1 MLMTTDYENGNK
13 MVFAEKCRYQSL
25 FVCGGSGSGK
35 TSLILEPMMAKDIE
49 KKAFYIANAKEM
61 GYTALKT
68 GIAVLNKPYDNEY
81 LNENFDLNM
90 IKPVEGK
97 EAVYKAYMNK
107 MILSSFDDEFI
118 YRNLGLTLVAPDFE
132 SVSRIMKVCK
142 NYHIKCNMIDPSN
155 PNSMGLNPFVYDDPS
170 KIAVTISSVL
180 KGMYASNHL
189 EKEEMY
195 REEFIIQ
202 AVENIVI
209 VLKEMYPRMN
219 GGKIPN
225 LEDLLKMLTNFDL
238 VEKMC
243 EIMKTDEELAEKYS
257 SQIRYFK
264 KNFYSNSP
272 ARQETEKDI
281 YLAVAQLDNL
291 LRLPGVK
298 TILCNR
304 NNNLDFDKA
313 LKNGEVTLVCTRR
326 GDLGRTT
333 HKAFGLFFILSMQ
346 NAVLRRG
353 GNENSRIPNFLYI
366 DEFPDFICKDTEAIF
381 TLYRKYKVAT
391 VITAQNLAQLEANAP
406 EMKYKETILSN
417 CASKMFVGGGTPTEL
432 EWWEKEFML
441 RREWKY
447 KNNMDMGNLEYD
459 SKYSDVRY
467 DWSNYFKANKLANL
481 AFKHVAVKLKTE
493 KGNFQIGEG
502 TFNFIASKYK
512 EEQPM
517 KVYNFSKFVPGVASE
532 GEDDVK
538 QKFDPKHISFVDEK
552 DEYNPVQIDNTDAD
566 FEFDNENAIVVDFK
580 KKKK

>member
-1 MLMTTDYENGNK
+1 
-13 MVFAEKCRYQSL
+13 
-25 FVCGGSGSGK
+25 
-35 TSLILEPMMAKDIE
+35 
-49 KKAFYIANAKEM
+49 
-61 GYTALKT
+61 
-68 GIAVLNKPYDNEY
+68 
-81 LNENFDLNM
+81 
-90 IKPVEGK
+90 
-97 EAVYKAYMNK
+97 
-107 MILSSFDDEFI
+107 
-118 YRNLGLTLVAPDFE
+118 
-132 SVSRIMKVCK
+132 
-142 NYHIKCNMIDPSN
+142 
-155 PNSMGLNPFVYDDPS
+155 
-170 KIAVTISSVL
+170 
-180 KGMYASNHL
+180 
-189 EKEEMY
+189 
-195 REEFIIQ
+195 
-202 AVENIVI
+202 
-209 VLKEMYPRMN
+209 
-219 GGKIPN
+219 
-225 LEDLLKMLTNFDL
+225 
-238 VEKMC
+238 
-243 EIMKTDEELAEKYS
+243 
-257 SQIRYFK
+257 
-264 KNFYSNSP
+264 
-272 ARQETEKDI
+272 
-281 YLAVAQLDNL
+281 
-291 LRLPGVK
+291 
-298 TILCNR
+298 
-304 NNNLDFDKA
+304 
-313 LKNGEVTLVCTRR
+313 
-326 GDLGRTT
+326 
-333 HKAFGLFFILSMQ
+333 MQ

-481 AFKHVAVKLKTE
+481 PFKHVAVKLKTE

-532 GEDDVK
+532 GEDDAK